1 MICKEGANSPCGKS
15 CCCWSCEER
24 EGCRD
29 ACASFISDTEA
40 MEKCPCIVK
49 EENALAVFQ
58 IKAVNVIQNMVQLL
72 QQKKALE
79 EKEKTVREEL
89 TAAMDAFGIKSF
101 ENDILKVTFKAASV
115 RSGVDSK
122 ALKAKFPEVYKEVQT
137 ETPVKASI
145 AISLK
150 K

>member
-1 MICKEGANSPCGKS
+1 MICKEGVNSPCGKS

-24 EGCRD
+24 ESCD
-29 ACASFISDTEA
+29 YACTSYTSDSEA
-40 MEKCPCIVK
+40 IEKCSYIVK

-58 IKAVNVIQNMVQLL
+58 TKAVNVIQNMVQLL

-89 TAAMDAFGIKSF
+89 SAAMDAFGIKSF
-101 ENDILKVTFKAASV
+101 ENDVLKVTFKAASV
-115 RSGVDSK
+115 RSGVDTK

-137 ETPVKASI
+137 ETPVKASV

>member
-24 EGCRD
+24 ESCRD
-29 ACASFISDTEA
+29 ACASFTGDAEA

-58 IKAVNVIQNMVQLL
+58 TKAVNVIQNMVQLL

-101 ENDILKVTFKAASV
+101 ENDSLKVTFKAASV

>member
-1 MICKEGANSPCGKS
+1 MICKEGSNSECGKT
-15 CCCWSCEER
+15 CCCWSCKELD
-24 EGCRD
+24 GCPN
-29 ACASFISDTEA
+29 ACASFASDSEA
-40 MEKCPCIVK
+40 MEKCSCIVK
-49 EENALAVFQ
+49 EENVLAIFQ
-58 IKAVNVIQNMVQLL
+58 TKAVNVIQNMVQLL

-79 EKEKTVREEL
+79 EKEKVVREEL
-89 TAAMDAFGIKSF
+89 TAAMDAFGIKAF
-101 ENDILKVTFKAASV
+101 ENDALKVTFKAASV

-122 ALKAKFPEVYKEVQT
+122 ALKAKFPEVYQAVQT